1 MAAKSKAA
9 KKRRG
14 TPPPPVAYH
23 IKVNVDLHG
32 KFTYTASGIPD
43 ASTIRPR
50 NNDTIVWSVT
60 FGGFPISF
68 QVEFPGYG
76 PFGAINRVVRS
87 VLGATPPQTVNVPSY
102 YKGNMVFKYTVT
114 IANGWSDDPDVEP
127 VPANALNADATPQVI
142 SLSVDAN
149 SGVLSVDKPNA
160 QFTKGEVTWQ
170 WAGDKLDDFTLTFDP
185 IVPPGWPPQTAS
197 QSGRLALDMETPGT
211 QTYTI
216 QTLHLGLSSSGNQ
229 LKIS

>member
-1 MAAKSKAA
+1 MAARSKAA

-114 IANGWSDDPDVEP
+114 I
-127 VPANALNADATPQVI
+127 
-142 SLSVDAN
+142 
-149 SGVLSVDKPNA
+149 
-160 QFTKGEVTWQ
+160 
-170 WAGDKLDDFTLTFDP
+170 
-185 IVPPGWPPQTAS
+185 
-197 QSGRLALDMETPGT
+197 
-211 QTYTI
+211 
-216 QTLHLGLSSSGNQ
+216 
-229 LKIS
+229 